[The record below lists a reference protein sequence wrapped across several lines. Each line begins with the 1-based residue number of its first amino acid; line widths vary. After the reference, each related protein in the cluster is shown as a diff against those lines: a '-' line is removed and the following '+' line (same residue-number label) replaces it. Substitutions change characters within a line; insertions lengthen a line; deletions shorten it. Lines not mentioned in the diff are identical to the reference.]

1 MSVHCVCLCTIGR
14 SFDVH
19 LRSGGRFFAPKFQSK
34 ASWTLDSENKL
45 FIDWGKY
52 GGAARP
58 AKPNGGAHP
67 APLLTPPPRRR
78 GAGKYELLV
87 NPADKS
93 AAGSA
98 QGKPESWRKMAFKR
112 PFHPAEI
119 ALMDSEWE
127 FIHPS
132 GQFKVEFRAD
142 GFNHFVCNDFPAHS
156 HWRFEGDSPTPVV
169 YINFGKYG
177 EYLVTLS
184 ADGETFEGSAKGDTS
199 NWRKGK
205 RLGKCDTTAVH
216 EHDH

>member
-1 MSVHCVCLCTIGR
+1 VRGALCGR
-14 SFDVH
+14 LLTQPFRWQEGIYDFQHAGGSFDVH
-19 LRSGGRFFAPKFQSK
+19 LRSGGRFFAPKFQTK

-52 GGAARP
+52 
-58 AKPNGGAHP
+58 
-67 APLLTPPPRRR
+67 
-78 GAGKYELLV
+78 GKYELLV